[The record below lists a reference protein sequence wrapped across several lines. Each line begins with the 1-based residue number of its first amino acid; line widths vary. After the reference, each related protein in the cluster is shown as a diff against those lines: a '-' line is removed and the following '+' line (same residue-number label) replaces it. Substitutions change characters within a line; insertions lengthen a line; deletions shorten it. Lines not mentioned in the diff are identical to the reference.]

1 MGKFWVWVLKGNN
14 TKKATC
20 KKVTFQ
26 KNLQYNILWILI
38 FYSLF
43 YNHSDFLKYRI
54 NHQSEGRNLQICQK
68 ICIEIYQKIFQKIHQ
83 KIYQKICWK
92 KSVQQIFQKIC
103 QKSFKKSVKSFKKF
117 VKSFKKYVQKSFKN
131 DLACNFTSSG
141 VESILKSQ

>member
-1 MGKFWVWVLKGNN
+1 MSLGA
-14 TKKATC
+14 KKATC
-20 KKVTFQ
+20 KKATFQ

-83 KIYQKICWK
+83 KIYPKNL
-92 KSVQQIFQKIC
+92 SN
-103 QKSFKKSVKSFKKF
+103 KSFKKYVKNLSKNLSNLSKKF